1 MMVTL
6 LPELS
11 PELQLG
17 AWRFS
22 AACAGSLAL
31 ALLLAALLPR
41 AARRWTA
48 LAAHRGVWLLAQAC
62 VLAVFLL
69 ACTPLPR
76 AAVAPVVSL
85 PALVDDAVAD
95 DLEIDAAAATPAPSK
110 AAAAPR
116 AADAPSLVERARGF
130 LPWLPAAW
138 LFIYA
143 AGLAWHAARRILAA
157 RRWRTMLLRHSRLE
171 HPETLD
177 AALQP
182 ARIASAGL
190 RVRSTDL
197 PVSPLLHGLLRPCL
211 VLPSHLASL
220 SAAQQAMIV
229 EHELTH
235 WRRRD
240 PAWLAVTSLTGL
252 LFWFNRPYQTLAEGL
267 REAVELGCDDAVLS
281 GRVQR
286 ERLAYAAALV
296 AQLKLAHGTLGHGAC
311 PAPAFGQLGVQGRV
325 LRMREARPPRLSSL
339 GRWMAGAAA
348 LGLCAAAA
356 SVMPAFLPP
365 AVAKPLAPQLAQSV
379 LPEPVAP
386 RAWAYPLER
395 ARVTSL
401 YGVRS
406 PRREHAH
413 HGLDFA
419 ARRGTPVAAVAAG
432 TVIEA
437 SQDPAYGKYVR
448 VDHGAGQQSLMAHL
462 DSMLVRTGQ
471 RIEAGQA
478 VGTTGATGKASGPH
492 LHLEYWQDGRRRN
505 PERLLADLTTHATPH
520 ALAQYK
526 AQSTAKGGPIPDDE

>member
-1 MMVTL
+1 MITL
-6 LPELS
+6 LPALSLELS
-11 PELQLG
+11 PGLQLG
-17 AWRFS
+17 AWRF
-22 AACAGSLAL
+22 AVACAGSLAL
-31 ALLLAALLPR
+31 ALLLAFLLPR
-41 AARRWTA
+41 AARRWPA

-69 ACTPLPR
+69 ASMPLPR
-76 AAVAPVVSL
+76 AAVAPVLSL
-85 PALVDDAVAD
+85 PALAEDASADDAGAGTAT
-95 DLEIDAAAATPAPSK
+95 AAAPAPST
-110 AAAAPR
+110 AAAGQRAPDAAGPVERVR
-116 AADAPSLVERARGF
+116 AA

-138 LFIYA
+138 LLVYL
-143 AGLAWHAARRILAA
+143 AGLAWHALRRLLAA
-157 RRWRTMLLRHSRLE
+157 RRWRATLLRHSRQVAPDL
-171 HPETLD
+171 LD

-182 ARIASAGL
+182 ARIAAAGL

-197 PVSPLLHGLLRPCL
+197 PVSPMLHGLLRPCL
-211 VLPSHLASL
+211 VLPSHLAGL

-240 PAWLAVTSLTGL
+240 PAWLAAADLAGL
-252 LFWFNRPYQTLAEGL
+252 LFWFNRPFQRLTEGL
-267 REAVELGCDDAVLS
+267 REAVELGCDDFVLA
-281 GRVQR
+281 GRAQR
-286 ERLAYAAALV
+286 ERQAYAAALV
-296 AQLKLAHGTLGHGAC
+296 AQLRLQHSAC
-311 PAPAFGQLGVQGRV
+311 PAPAFGRLGVQGRV
-325 LRMREARPPRLSSL
+325 LRMREARPPRLSAA

-365 AVAKPLAPQLAQSV
+365 AVAKPLAQAV
-379 LPEPVAP
+379 LPEAEAP
-386 RAWAYPLER
+386 RVWTWPLER

-462 DSMLVRTGQ
+462 DSIVVRDGQ

-478 VGTTGATGKASGPH
+478 IGTTGATGKASGPH

-505 PERLLADLTTHATPH
+505 PGLLLADLTAHATPR
-520 ALAQYK
+520 ALAQYR
-526 AQSTAKGGPIPDDE
+526 AQSTAHSGPVPDDE

>member
-1 MMVTL
+1 MMTL

-11 PELQLG
+11 PGLQLG
-17 AWRFS
+17 AWRFA

-31 ALLLAALLPR
+31 ALALAAVLPR
-41 AARRWTA
+41 AARRWAA

-62 VLAVFLL
+62 VLALFLL
-69 ACTPLPR
+69 AAAPLPR
-76 AAVAPVVSL
+76 AGVAPVVSL
-85 PALVDDAVAD
+85 PAPAQDAAAGDIEADAVAP
-95 DLEIDAAAATPAPSK
+95 APAPSK
-110 AAAAPR
+110 AAAAHGAPQ
-116 AADAPSLVERARGF
+116 AAGLIDRARSF
-130 LPWLPAAW
+130 LPWLPVAW
-138 LFIYA
+138 LFIYV
-143 AGLAWHAARRILAA
+143 AGLAWHAARRLLAA
-157 RRWRTMLLRHSRLE
+157 HRWRTTLLRHSRQVD
-171 HPETLD
+171 PDALD

-182 ARIASAGL
+182 ARIAGAGL
-190 RVRSTDL
+190 RVRTTDL

-211 VLPSHLASL
+211 VLPSHLAGL
-220 SAAQQAMIV
+220 SPGQQAMIV

-240 PAWLAVTSLTGL
+240 PAWLAVANLAGL
-252 LFWFNRPYQTLAEGL
+252 LFWFNRPFQRLAEGL
-267 REAVELGCDDAVLS
+267 GEAVELGCDDAVLA
-281 GRVQR
+281 GRAQR
-286 ERLAYAAALV
+286 ERQAYAAALV
-296 AQLKLAHGTLGHGAC
+296 AQLKLAHGTLTHGAC

-325 LRMREARPPRLSSL
+325 MRMREARPPRLSIG

-348 LGLCAAAA
+348 LGLCGVVA

-365 AVAKPLAPQLAQSV
+365 AVAKPLAAA

-386 RAWAYPLER
+386 RAWVYPLER
-395 ARVTSL
+395 VRVTSL

-413 HGLDFA
+413 HGLDFG

-432 TVIEA
+432 TVVEA
-437 SQDPAYGKYVR
+437 GQDPAYGKYLR

-462 DSMLVRTGQ
+462 DSLLVRAGQ

-478 VGTTGATGKASGPH
+478 IGTAGATGKASGPH

-505 PERLLADLTTHATPH
+505 PERLLADLASHATPR

-526 AQSTAKGGPIPDDE
+526 SQSTAQGGPIPDDE

>member
-1 MMVTL
+1 MMTL

-11 PELQLG
+11 AELQLG
-17 AWRFS
+17 AWRFA

-31 ALLLAALLPR
+31 ALLLAVLLPR
-41 AARRWTA
+41 AARRWPA

-62 VLAVFLL
+62 VIGVFLL
-69 ACTPLPR
+69 ACVPLPR

-85 PALVDDAVAD
+85 PALVNDVVANELETD
-95 DLEIDAAAATPAPSK
+95 DLKADP

-116 AADAPSLVERARGF
+116 AMDAADLIDRAHGL

-143 AGLAWHAARRILAA
+143 AGLAWHAARRLLAA
-157 RRWRTMLLRHSRLE
+157 RRWRATLLRHSRLD

-197 PVSPLLHGLLRPCL
+197 PLSPLLHGLLRPCL
-211 VLPSHLASL
+211 VLPSHLRDL

-240 PAWLAVTSLTGL
+240 PAWLAVTNLTGL
-252 LFWFNRPYQTLAEGL
+252 LFWFNRPFQRLAEGL
-267 REAVELGCDDAVLS
+267 REAVELGCDDAVLA

-286 ERLAYAAALV
+286 ERQAYAAALV
-296 AQLKLAHGTLGHGAC
+296 AQLKLANGTPGHGAC

-325 LRMREARPPRLSSL
+325 LRMRDARPPRLSSL
-339 GRWMAGAAA
+339 GRWMAGVAA
-348 LGLCAAAA
+348 LGLCAAAG

-365 AVAKPLAPQLAQSV
+365 AVAKPLAQAV
-379 LPEPVAP
+379 LPEAVAP

-395 ARVTSL
+395 PRVTSL

-432 TVIEA
+432 TVIAAE
-437 SQDPAYGKYVR
+437 QDPAYGKYVR

-462 DSMLVRTGQ
+462 DSILVRTGQ

-505 PERLLADLTTHATPH
+505 PAPLLSDLASHATPH

-526 AQSTAKGGPIPDDE
+526 AQSTAQGGPIPDDE